1 MKAKKINTIY
11 ETTDYAMFKA
21 LNGNRRLNIHHA
33 NRLMKSIEQES
44 LCVPIIINENYEVI
58 DGQHR
63 LYCWEKLGLPAY
75 YVLIPGYRLPQ
86 VQRLN
91 NNSKTWKISD
101 YADSYC
107 ELGYKDYCKY
117 KEFRKMY
124 DIGDYECI
132 AMLEGNMRGSGKSFA
147 NFRDGKFKIK
157 SWNRACKEA
166 EEITKYKPLYDGWK
180 KRSFVIA
187 MLHLINHKDFKPNQ
201 LLNKF
206 KKFPSKVQD
215 CVNSEQYIAML
226 DKLYNYN
233 QSDKVSL
240 LYN

>member
-101 YADSYC
+101 
-107 ELGYKDYCKY
+107 
-117 KEFRKMY
+117 
-124 DIGDYECI
+124 
-132 AMLEGNMRGSGKSFA
+132 
-147 NFRDGKFKIK
+147 
-157 SWNRACKEA
+157 
-166 EEITKYKPLYDGWK
+166 
-180 KRSFVIA
+180 
-187 MLHLINHKDFKPNQ
+187 
-201 LLNKF
+201 
-206 KKFPSKVQD
+206 
-215 CVNSEQYIAML
+215 
-226 DKLYNYN
+226 
-233 QSDKVSL
+233 
-240 LYN
+240 